1 MDSARP
7 GVCSS
12 QEPHLHS
19 RTPHRCHHPKSSQG
33 PKSMG
38 LGPREAEAKGHVSP
52 GIVPCEV
59 HTSLSPRSL
68 PTVENDHVFANIVFS
83 TLYSYC
89 HSEL

>member
-1 MDSARP
+1 
-7 GVCSS
+7 
-12 QEPHLHS
+12 
-19 RTPHRCHHPKSSQG
+19 
-33 PKSMG
+33 MG
-38 LGPREAEAKGHVSP
+38 LGPREAEAKGHVRP